1 MTKKIILT
9 TITSL
14 LLLGTT
20 TTKGQTVSQNN
31 IHSFEHQGKR
41 YQIITEMKTWIEA
54 TEYAT
59 NQGGYLA
66 EINNQEE
73 QDAIYNALQ
82 NNIPDFSINPPIA
95 QDGGGASYAWIGGND
110 IQQEGSWVW
119 NGNNNENKTP
129 FWQGGKRGDAI
140 DNQYSNWGTTYG
152 EQNEPDNYLN
162 NQDGVAIALNNW
174 PQGIGSWPLGN
185 AGQWNDLAITNKLY
199 FVIEYPITTIN
210 HKLSNNSIILY
221 PNPTRNYVTIQN
233 TKKDWQKIT
242 IYTITGET
250 LLTQKTKEEETIK
263 INLSNYP
270 KGIYIIECINNKG
283 EIKKNKIIKK

>member
-1 MTKKIILT
+1 
-9 TITSL
+9 
-14 LLLGTT
+14 
-20 TTKGQTVSQNN
+20 
-31 IHSFEHQGKR
+31 
-41 YQIITEMKTWIEA
+41 MKTWIEA

-119 NGNNNENKTP
+119 NGNNNENKIP

-174 PQGIGSWPLGN
+174 PQGLGSWPLGN

-199 FVIEYPITTIN
+199 FVIEYPITTSN

>member
-119 NGNNNENKTP
+119 NGNNNENKIP

-140 DNQYSNWGTTYG
+140 DNQYSNWGTT
-152 EQNEPDNYLN
+152 
-162 NQDGVAIALNNW
+162 
-174 PQGIGSWPLGN
+174 
-185 AGQWNDLAITNKLY
+185 
-199 FVIEYPITTIN
+199 
-210 HKLSNNSIILY
+210 
-221 PNPTRNYVTIQN
+221 
-233 TKKDWQKIT
+233 
-242 IYTITGET
+242 
-250 LLTQKTKEEETIK
+250 
-263 INLSNYP
+263 
-270 KGIYIIECINNKG
+270 
-283 EIKKNKIIKK
+283 